1 MFAGLAGGLPAPPGP
16 LVVGGPEAGPL
27 GPGGPDDE
35 YCEFFKARNHEN
47 ISCHQEAYPHHQACF
62 LQQMLEVGSLG
73 HQREQGLTLVEGHSD
88 QEDLSYKYT
97 ACLSAKLALVPGGA
111 PDTEGCIA
119 VDILS
124 VTKRQTFRM

>member
-1 MFAGLAGGLPAPPGP
+1 
-16 LVVGGPEAGPL
+16 
-27 GPGGPDDE
+27 
-35 YCEFFKARNHEN
+35 
-47 ISCHQEAYPHHQACF
+47 
-62 LQQMLEVGSLG
+62 MLEVGSLG

-88 QEDLSYKYT
+88 QEDLSFKYT